1 MQTEL
6 ITYETKKFELDQRR
20 AKALSISTFFPDNL
34 KGKAQTKEEADRIS
48 QANAVIVLDLATR
61 MGLSPLE
68 VAQSIF
74 IIYNKPSFETK
85 FLVARL
91 NNSGK
96 IKGRLKTIVS
106 KDKQSAYCEAIDA
119 ETNETIT
126 GMTVS
131 IDMAKAEGWYNKNGS
146 KWKTLPELMLSY
158 RAQSFFISQYFPEVK
173 FGLKTTDELMDM
185 PEAKVVDEKK
195 IDLNKIAK
203 EKTKKSV
210 KIEPEIIEI
219 EPENNEPKPLPG
231 DILEAELLKRGINEN
246 EADEIAS
253 RYSNEQITAIL
264 NDPSSIDTIIND
276 YFKG

>member
-1 MQTEL
+1 MQIEL

-48 QANAVIVLDLATR
+48 QANAVIVLDLASR

-106 KDKQSAYCEAIDA
+106 EDKQSAYCEAIDA
-119 ETNETIT
+119 QTNETIT

-131 IDMAKAEGWYNKNGS
+131 ITMAKAEGWYNKNGS

-203 EKTKKSV
+203 EKTKKNEKV
-210 KIEPEIIEI
+210 EPEIIEI
-219 EPENNEPKPLPG
+219 EPESSETTPLPG
-231 DILEAELLKRGINEN
+231 DILEAELLKRGVNEN

-253 RYSNEQITAIL
+253 RYSNEQIKAVL
-264 NDPSSIDTIIND
+264 NDPASIDTIIND

>member
-203 EKTKKSV
+203 EKTKKKEKV
-210 KIEPEIIEI
+210 EPEIIEI
-219 EPENNEPKPLPG
+219 EPESSETTPLPG
-231 DILEAELLKRGINEN
+231 DILEAELLKRGVNEN

-253 RYSNEQITAIL
+253 RYSNEQIKAIL

>member
-48 QANAVIVLDLATR
+48 QANAVIVLDLASR

-119 ETNETIT
+119 QTNETIT

-131 IDMAKAEGWYNKNGS
+131 ITMAKAEGWYNKNGS

-203 EKTKKSV
+203 EETKK
-210 KIEPEIIEI
+210 KEKTEPEIIEI
-219 EPENNEPKPLPG
+219 EPESSETTPLPG

-253 RYSNEQITAIL
+253 RYSNEQIKAIL

>member
-48 QANAVIVLDLATR
+48 QANAVIVLDLASR

-106 KDKQSAYCEAIDA
+106 KDKQSAYCQAIDA

-203 EKTKKSV
+203 ENTNKKEKV
-210 KIEPEIIEI
+210 EPKIIEVEPESSETT
-219 EPENNEPKPLPG
+219 PLPG

-253 RYSNEQITAIL
+253 RYSNEQIKAIL

>member
-48 QANAVIVLDLATR
+48 QANAVIVLDLASR

-126 GMTVS
+126 GM
-131 IDMAKAEGWYNKNGS
+131 
-146 KWKTLPELMLSY
+146 LSLIH
-158 RAQSFFISQYFPEVK
+158 IS
-173 FGLKTTDELMDM
+173 
-185 PEAKVVDEKK
+185 
-195 IDLNKIAK
+195 
-203 EKTKKSV
+203 
-210 KIEPEIIEI
+210 EPTR
-219 EPENNEPKPLPG
+219 LRQ
-231 DILEAELLKRGINEN
+231 L
-246 EADEIAS
+246 S
-253 RYSNEQITAIL
+253 RM
-264 NDPSSIDTIIND
+264 PSSA
-276 YFKG
+276 

>member
-20 AKALSISTFFPDNL
+20 AKALSISTFFPDSL
-34 KGKAQTKEEADRIS
+34 KGKAQTKEETDRIS
-48 QANAVIVLDLATR
+48 QANAVIVLDLASR

-106 KDKQSAYCEAIDA
+106 EDKQSAYCEAIDA
-119 ETNETIT
+119 QTNETIT

-131 IDMAKAEGWYNKNGS
+131 IAMAKVEGWYNKNGS

-185 PEAKVVDEKK
+185 PEAKIVDEKK
-195 IDLNKIAK
+195 IDLNKIIKNNAK
-203 EKTKKSV
+203 NE

-219 EPENNEPKPLPG
+219 EPQNNEPLPG
-231 DILEAELLKRGINEN
+231 DILETELLKRGINEN
-246 EADEIAS
+246 EADKIVS
-253 RYSNEQITAIL
+253 RYSNEQINAIL

>member
-203 EKTKKSV
+203 EKAKKKEKV
-210 KIEPEIIEI
+210 EPEIIEI
-219 EPENNEPKPLPG
+219 EPESSETTPLPG
-231 DILEAELLKRGINEN
+231 DILEAELLKRGVNEN

-253 RYSNEQITAIL
+253 RYSNEQIKAIL

>member
-1 MQTEL
+1 MQAEL

-48 QANAVIVLDLATR
+48 QANAVIVLDLASR

-203 EKTKKSV
+203 EKTKKKEKV
-210 KIEPEIIEI
+210 EPEIIEI

-231 DILEAELLKRGINEN
+231 DILEAELLKRGINEK

-253 RYSNEQITAIL
+253 RYSNEQIKAIL

>member
-48 QANAVIVLDLATR
+48 QANAVIVLDLASR

-106 KDKQSAYCEAIDA
+106 EDKQSAYCEAIDA

-131 IDMAKAEGWYNKNGS
+131 INMAKAEGWYNKNGS

-203 EKTKKSV
+203 EKTKKKEKV
-210 KIEPEIIEI
+210 EPEIIEV
-219 EPENNEPKPLPG
+219 EPESNEPKPLPG
-231 DILEAELLKRGINEN
+231 DILEAELLKRGVNEN

>member
-20 AKALSISTFFPDNL
+20 AKALSISAFFPDNL

-48 QANAVIVLDLATR
+48 QANAVIVLDLASR

-106 KDKQSAYCEAIDA
+106 EDKQSAYCEAIDA
-119 ETNETIT
+119 QTNETIT

-131 IDMAKAEGWYNKNGS
+131 IAMAKAEGWYNKNGS
-146 KWKTLPELMLSY
+146 KWKTLPELMLTY

-203 EKTKKSV
+203 EKTKKKEKV
-210 KIEPEIIEI
+210 EPEIIEV
-219 EPENNEPKPLPG
+219 EPESSETTPLPG
-231 DILEAELLKRGINEN
+231 DILETELLKRGINEN

-253 RYSNEQITAIL
+253 KYSNEQIKAIL

>member
-20 AKALSISTFFPDNL
+20 AKALSISTFFPDSL
-34 KGKAQTKEEADRIS
+34 KGKAQTKEETDRIS
-48 QANAVIVLDLATR
+48 QANAVIVLDLASR

-106 KDKQSAYCEAIDA
+106 EDKQSAYCEAIDA
-119 ETNETIT
+119 QTNETIT

-131 IDMAKAEGWYNKNGS
+131 IAMAKVEGWYNKNSS

-185 PEAKVVDEKK
+185 PEAKIVDEKK
-195 IDLNKIAK
+195 IDLNKIIKNNAK
-203 EKTKKSV
+203 NE

-219 EPENNEPKPLPG
+219 EPQNNEPLPG
-231 DILEAELLKRGINEN
+231 DILETELLKRGINEN
-246 EADEIAS
+246 EADKIVS
-253 RYSNEQITAIL
+253 RYSNEQINAIL